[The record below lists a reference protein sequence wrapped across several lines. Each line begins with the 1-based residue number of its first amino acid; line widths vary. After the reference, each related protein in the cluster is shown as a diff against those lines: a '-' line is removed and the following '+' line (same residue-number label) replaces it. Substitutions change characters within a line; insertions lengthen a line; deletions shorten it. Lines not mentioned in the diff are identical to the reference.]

1 MDGRMFK
8 IQFPKGSSQFIH
20 WASAILMFF
29 FALLLPYWLGANF
42 NMTNIPANVINLL
55 FAFFLSGLIWLTLQI
70 FWFGK
75 DDRPASKSTAY
86 SVHID
91 SKDMSHIKFADMDA
105 KQIKAY
111 FDGWI
116 ALVDKTQ
123 NASKS
128 DKDKPSIKSEQ

>member
-1 MDGRMFK
+1 MFK
-8 IQFPKGSSQFIH
+8 IRFPKVSPQFIH
-20 WASAILMFF
+20 WASAIFMFF
-29 FALLLPYWLGANF
+29 FALLLPYWLGVNF
-42 NMTNIPANVINLL
+42 NMNNIPANVINLL
-55 FAFFLSGLIWLTLQI
+55 FAFFLSGLIWLALQI

-75 DDRPASKSTAY
+75 GERATSKSIAH

-116 ALVDKTQ
+116 ALIDKAQ
-123 NASKS
+123 DASKS
-128 DKDKPSIKSEQ
+128 DKTEPPTQSEQ